1 MSKKIYYY
9 NGKMSSF
16 AFPVLMLLVL
26 LGFVFFAFF
35 GALAFLFLGAL
46 GIGAAFIRMIFP
58 KKKQN
63 KNLNKKRSS
72 DVINLEKSEYKVY
85 EDN

>member
-9 NGKMSSF
+9 NGKIGSF
-16 AFPVLMLLVL
+16 AFPVLMLLIL

-35 GALAFLFLGAL
+35 GALAFLFFGAL
-46 GIGAAFIRMIFP
+46 GIGAAFLRMIFP

-63 KNLNKKRSS
+63 KNIGRKRSNEI
-72 DVINLEKSEYKVY
+72 INLDKTEYKVY
-85 EDN
+85 EDS